1 MSQGQMTLT
10 DQIKTCRTPQEA
22 LLLLADAID
31 ALREDINTAPPQPV
45 DPWAQPLEWSR
56 FPRVGDH
63 PESAFLSPF
72 SKAHDKTKHR
82 EQIEAVQTLLNGT
95 TDPDEH
101 QALQAKLRL
110 LRDQAG
116 EKVYENDAAGG
127 GTIEPVPEGERP
139 SIASDGSNGTVE
151 LTAASP
157 ERQAA
162 RAEWAVSRQLWDFIP
177 LNEKQA
183 CDAYMKG
190 GPMWLY
196 LGNRDAIMAMPFA
209 YREELVTELAKD
221 SVVDAQEVGRD
232 ILKSTESADRD
243 IAVHAINALSAS
255 RGL

>member
-10 DQIKTCRTPQEA
+10 EQIKTCRTPQEA

-31 ALREDINTAPPQPV
+31 HLHARLDELGTPPA
-45 DPWAQPLEWSR
+45 DPWTTPIQWVSVEEAE
-56 FPRVGDH
+56 
-63 PESAFLSPF
+63 AMY
-72 SKAHDKTKHR
+72 AHKPAADYGP
-82 EQIEAVQTLLNGT
+82 QIEAVQTLLNGT

-127 GTIEPVPEGERP
+127 GTIESVPEGERP

-151 LTAASP
+151 LAAVSE
-157 ERQAA
+157 ERMNA
-162 RAEWAVSRQLWDFIP
+162 RARWAMDRKLEDFIP
-177 LNEKQA
+177 LDRSEA
-183 CDAYMKG
+183 ATAYANG

-232 ILKSTESADRD
+232 ILKSSESADRD
-243 IAVHAINALSAS
+243 ITVHAINALSAS